1 MRVFFTAIPSIIAC
15 VALFFIVMGTREWM
29 LAVESTKWPTVE
41 GTVLSSSVSE
51 SRHGRKSGRRTDY
64 FPKIEYAYTVD
75 GVNYT
80 GSKVSFKTT
89 SPSRASAEEI
99 VQAHPAQSRCAIA
112 YDPSDPT
119 RSVLV
124 PGADWMSVIPV
135 GIGVFSLAFSAVF
148 IWLALKITRR
158 MLLELG
164 AIAPAPSPSATS
176 DPLHPPRFG
185 A

>member
-1 MRVFFTAIPSIIAC
+1 MRVFFIAVPSIIAC

-29 LAVESTKWPTVE
+29 LAVASTSWPTVE
-41 GTVLSSSVSE
+41 GSILSSSVAE

-64 FPKIEYAYTVD
+64 FPKIEYAYS
-75 GVNYT
+75 VNDVHYT

-89 SPSRASAEEI
+89 SPSRASADAL
-99 VQAHPAQSRCAIA
+99 VDAFPADSRRAIS
-112 YDPSDPT
+112 YDPADPT